1 MAEKIKTGSVLIK
14 DGALLPD
21 ALQFESEPCATGW
34 RLVKNLDGCWPI
46 IIENGVTRIERN
58 RTDKSKEL
66 QNMAESR
73 WRTLYQAA
81 VIEIDPEKV
90 GARAI
95 AAELAINSHIFAD
108 YQHISRDER
117 SAMEHA
123 LSALDVLKLEGER
136 SRRTQA

>member
-1 MAEKIKTGSVLIK
+1 
-14 DGALLPD
+14 
-21 ALQFESEPCATGW
+21 
-34 RLVKNLDGCWPI
+34 
-46 IIENGVTRIERN
+46 
-58 RTDKSKEL
+58 
-66 QNMAESR
+66 MAESR

-123 LSALDVLKLEGER
+123 LSALGVLTLEEGQSMTKVAAYNTNSIEYIPKHRDVFHDHDDCPDGKKIKPEHRQSGTAGKHRCDECINLG
-136 SRRTQA
+136 